1 MPSGDVLRVGKL
13 RSRSAA
19 TRLSGP
25 KGGGQHYNV
34 SMKTT
39 DSPRDAALRK
49 AKEPF
54 HFRTRSHLA
63 ELTGLKAK
71 SLREL
76 LACLKSA
83 PDGVVYYHTHHFL
96 AEHHYLTPE
105 PPNDFAGWVT
115 EVLRD
120 DILGEQL
127 ASVDTF
133 NFSTLASLRD
143 RLANIIEEHLGGH
156 GDHVIEAPPGSE
168 FFFIKSVSVVMGTA
182 YRAYDLREFVEAL
195 RKVTVG
201 SLYFHMFEARLR
213 LGRGQNDFSTWFE
226 SGLDEKDLAHEVA
239 GLDPYN
245 FSLEGLR
252 SALTRL
258 IENRLT

>member
-1 MPSGDVLRVGKL
+1 MK
-13 RSRSAA
+13 A
-19 TRLSGP
+19 TDP
-25 KGGGQHYNV
+25 TQ
-34 SMKTT
+34 
-39 DSPRDAALRK
+39 DPPLRK

-54 HFRTRSHLA
+54 QFRTRSHLA

-76 LACLKSA
+76 VDLLKSA

-115 EVLRD
+115 NVLRD

-133 NFSTLASLRD
+133 DFSDLVSLRD
-143 RLANIIEEHLGGH
+143 KLANIIEEHLEGH
-156 GDHVIEAPPGSE
+156 GDHSMEAEPGRE
-168 FFFIKSVSVVMGTA
+168 FFFIKSVSVVVATA

-195 RKVTVG
+195 KKVTVG

-213 LGRGQNDFSTWFE
+213 LGRRQNDFSTWLE
-226 SGLDEKDLAHEVA
+226 SGLDENDLAHEVA

-245 FSLEGLR
+245 YSLEGLR

-258 IENRLT
+258 IENRL

>member
-1 MPSGDVLRVGKL
+1 MNAIGPPHE
-13 RSRSAA
+13 AA
-19 TRLSGP
+19 I
-25 KGGGQHYNV
+25 
-34 SMKTT
+34 
-39 DSPRDAALRK
+39 LRK

-54 HFRTRSHLA
+54 QFRTRSHLA

-71 SLREL
+71 SLREMAVL
-76 LACLKSA
+76 LKSA

-115 EVLRD
+115 NVLRD
-120 DILGEQL
+120 EVLGEQL

-133 NFSTLASLRD
+133 DFSDLVSLRD
-143 RLANIIEEHLGGH
+143 KLASIIEEHLAGH
-156 GDHVIEAPPGSE
+156 GDHLMEAEPGRE
-168 FFFIKSVSVVMGTA
+168 FFFIKSVSVIMGTA

-195 RKVTVG
+195 KKVTVG
-201 SLYFHMFEARLR
+201 SIYFHMFEARLR

-226 SGLDEKDLAHEVA
+226 TGLEEKDLAHQVA

-245 FSLEGLR
+245 YSLEGLR

-258 IENRLT
+258 IEDRLT